1 MKNRIAGL
9 IGLGRGM
16 LRAAAIVLLGSAVI
30 LGCAT
35 PPPVQPWQREFL
47 SRRAMQFND
56 GLESRFNQHMFSS
69 REGADGAY
77 GDVGGGCGC
86 N

>member
-1 MKNRIAGL
+1 MKNRIASL
-9 IGLGRGM
+9 VGLGRGM
-16 LRAAAIVLLGSAVI
+16 LRATLLLLVGSGVFVA
-30 LGCAT
+30 CAH
-35 PPPVQPWQREFL
+35 PPVKPWERETL

-56 GLESRFNQHMFSS
+56 GLEGRFNQHMFSS